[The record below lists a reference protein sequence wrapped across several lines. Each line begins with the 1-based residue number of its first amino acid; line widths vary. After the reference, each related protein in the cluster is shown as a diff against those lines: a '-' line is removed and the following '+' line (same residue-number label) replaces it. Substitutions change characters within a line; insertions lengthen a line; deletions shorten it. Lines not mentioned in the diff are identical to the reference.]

1 VGSGIKLFP
10 IPFIPFIPVK
20 RFTWIILE
28 TEIVNEK
35 DEQKTLKKLAKAEAK
50 TAKKV
55 PEGVDRPLSGTGDT
69 SPAERSAAAAEKQLS
84 LHRWKVIFAAAS
96 ALIALVSL
104 IVLLANS

>member
-1 VGSGIKLFP
+1 MP
-10 IPFIPFIPVK
+10 D
-20 RFTWIILE
+20 
-28 TEIVNEK
+28 K
-35 DEQKTLKKLAKAEAK
+35 DETKIQKKLAKAEAK

-55 PEGVDRPLSGTGDT
+55 PEAVDQPVTGAGDV
-69 SPAERSAAAAEKQLS
+69 SPAERSAAAAEKQLA